1 MPEDRFDFED
11 WDVESLRMSIFCP
24 ANSNPI
30 ERSGLWE
37 KVTGE
42 QPSSIDSRPREGVT
56 REVGVVGGNNLLL
69 VTQRSRL
76 DWLLQP
82 VAVPDQRAPVIL
94 TLKDVGNARGIFRKA
109 FRYSLETIGLA
120 LRLAFA
126 PVLIKDVASVSLGFG
141 QLSVF
146 LPRLDLAPLNTP
158 DFIYRVNRRRRSLS
172 VPHAEIN
179 RIAKWSMEEV
189 GAVSFRVT
197 PSGRPDFRD
206 TGTAFVRKL
215 ELDVN
220 TTPETSAMSKDKI
233 SGLLDEMITIAE
245 ELATEGD
252 VS

>member
-1 MPEDRFDFED
+1 MPEVSFDFGD

-24 ANSNPI
+24 ANTRPS
-30 ERSGLWE
+30 ERAGLWE

-56 REVGVVGGNNLLL
+56 REAGVVGGNNLLL
-69 VTQRSRL
+69 VTQVGRL

-82 VAVPDQRAPVIL
+82 VAVPNQQAPVL
-94 TLKDVGNARGIFRKA
+94 LNLKDVGSARPIFQKA
-109 FRYSLETIGLA
+109 FYYSLETFGLA

-126 PVLIKDVASVSLGFG
+126 PVLIKDVASVPLGFG

-146 LPRLDLAPLNTP
+146 LPRLDLASLNTA

-172 VPHAEIN
+172 VRHAEIN

-189 GAVSFRVT
+189 GAVSLRVT
-197 PSGRPDFRD
+197 PFGRPDFRD

-233 SGLLDEMITIAE
+233 SSLLDEMITIAE

-252 VS
+252 IS

>member
-1 MPEDRFDFED
+1 MPEVSFDFGD

-24 ANSNPI
+24 ANTRPF

-37 KVTGE
+37 RVTGE

-56 REVGVVGGNNLLL
+56 REAGVVGGNNLLL
-69 VTQRSRL
+69 VTQGGRL

-82 VAVPDQRAPVIL
+82 VAVPNQQAPVIL
-94 TLKDVGNARGIFRKA
+94 TLKDVGIARGIFHKA
-109 FRYSLETIGLA
+109 FRYSLETTGLA

-126 PVLIKDVASVSLGFG
+126 PVFIKEVTSVGLGFG

-146 LPRLDLAPLNTP
+146 LPQLDLASLNTS

-179 RIAKWSMEEV
+179 RIAKWSLEEV
-189 GAVSFRVT
+189 GVVSFRVAS
-197 PSGRPDFRD
+197 SGRPDFRD
-206 TGTAFVRKL
+206 TGTTFVRKL

-220 TTPETSAMSKDKI
+220 TTPETSAMSKDTV
-233 SGLLDEMITIAE
+233 SGLLDEMIVMAE

-252 VS
+252 VP